1 MSLCECTDCI
11 ILSLTCAAGHT
22 ECVHLLEGHTLDN
35 HTHNGHT
42 PSDTPPRTVL
52 GSHTPTDEREM
63 SMAEAYVTI
72 YNDPDSVDSKDI
84 TDSITQLS
92 ISDYTFTPS
101 PPNRFHQSHAFLDHA
116 HTGPS
121 PRQKLVYSPPDSAE
135 SADSRHHGDDS
146 VLYMTATDESLM
158 LDKPAN
164 LVGVVKR
171 GGVNDGFDKES
182 PLNGTYVVDGPCH
195 HSNGQE
201 FKKGSKVD
209 KEVDQLCNGI
219 SRVSSPSYQT
229 GKTSCTCYTPSPL
242 ECSFV
247 ADIKVRI
254 PESLRDLSDA
264 QLREKL
270 VSLGE
275 RPGPITPS
283 TKVAYLAYLAK
294 LEAGVQ
300 PPGNKGYKGE
310 RDGEWEFTHCL
321 AWI

>member
-1 MSLCECTDCI
+1 ME
-11 ILSLTCAAGHT
+11 
-22 ECVHLLEGHTLDN
+22 
-35 HTHNGHT
+35 
-42 PSDTPPRTVL
+42 
-52 GSHTPTDEREM
+52 SHTPTDEREM
-63 SMAEAYVTI
+63 SLAEAYVSI
-72 YNDPDSVDSKDI
+72 YNDSDSVNSEDI

-101 PPNRFHQSHAFLDHA
+101 PPNRLHWSHAFQDHA
-116 HTGPS
+116 HFGPS

-135 SADSRHHGDDS
+135 SADPCYHGDDS

-158 LDKPAN
+158 LDKPTN
-164 LVGVVKR
+164 VVGVVKR
-171 GGVNDGFDKES
+171 GGVKDAFDKES
-182 PLNGTYVVDGPCH
+182 SFNGTYLVDGPRH
-195 HSNGQE
+195 HSNKQE
-201 FKKGSKVD
+201 CKKGGEVD
-209 KEVDQLCNGI
+209 KDVDQLCNGI
-219 SRVSSPSYQT
+219 SRVSASSHQT
-229 GKTSCTCYTPSPL
+229 GKTISACYTPSPL

-254 PESLRDLSDA
+254 PESLRDLSDI

-283 TKVAYLAYLAK
+283 TKVAYLSYLAK

-310 RDGEWEFTHCL
+310 RDGEWEFTVV
-321 AWI
+321 